1 MQIPVLSSLIH
12 YFRVFRRYA
21 GSKLYVL
28 CLVILAGGLLEGL
41 GVSLLLPILN
51 YQQSNGAADAYSKI
65 VYGLLEKAGIE
76 VSLVSLLLLM
86 IVAFVFKGL
95 FIFLQTAIKSRIVT
109 DLTRD
114 QRLLLCEKYARM
126 NYDYYTNSQVGHL
139 NNIITTE
146 ISGAV
151 SGFGNYIDVIVG
163 IIYIVVYTIAAA
175 ILDWRTTALVFTVCL
190 ILFVLLRRLSHLA
203 SELSIG
209 ISRKNAQ
216 IQSLLIPM
224 IYNFKYLKATA
235 NFPALYKQLK
245 QRIEGHRLFQ
255 YKNNIITGLPSAIV
269 EPLAVV
275 FLACL
280 IWYKTVL
287 RGQPISEIFV
297 LLLFFYRA
305 FSRTFGFQVVW
316 QKFCGVIGGV
326 EAVEKIKRELDINE
340 EKTGSQV
347 VNDFKQQISFKDVS
361 FSYQA
366 KPVLTHV
373 NIVIPKN
380 KTIGI
385 VGESGAGKTTIF
397 DLLTGLLKP
406 QSGTLNMDAA
416 PYANIDLTSLRN
428 AMGYVIQEPV
438 IFNDT
443 VANNISFWQGDY
455 NTDPDIRRRIED
467 SARRAHCVEFI
478 QGTANGFNTILGDKG
493 VKLSVGQR
501 QRIAIA
507 RELFKQPQIIIFD
520 EATSA
525 LDTESERLIQQS
537 IQEMAGTMTM
547 VIVAHRLS
555 TIKHCDYI
563 YVLSKGQ
570 IIEEGRFEE
579 LYNRES
585 SSFRRM
591 CNLQNV

>member
-1 MQIPVLSSLIH
+1 MRIPVLSSLIH

-28 CLVILAGGLLEGL
+28 CLVILASGLLEGL

-51 YQQSNGAADAYSKI
+51 YQQSPGAADAYSKI
-65 VYGLLEKAGIE
+65 VYGLLEKAGID
-76 VSLVSLLLLM
+76 VSLVSLLILM
-86 IVAFVFKGL
+86 ILAFALKGL
-95 FIFLQTAIKSRIVT
+95 FMFLQTAIKSRIVT

-126 NYDYYTNSQVGHL
+126 NYDYYTNSQIGYL

-151 SGFGNYIDVIVG
+151 AGFGNYIDVIVAA
-163 IIYIVVYTIAAA
+163 IYIVVYTAAAA
-175 ILDWRTTALVFTVCL
+175 ILDWKTTALVFTTCL
-190 ILFVLLRRLSHLA
+190 ILFVLLRRLSRLA

-235 NFPALYKQLK
+235 NFPALYQQLK
-245 QRIEGHRLFQ
+245 QRIEDHRLFQ
-255 YKNNIITGLPSAIV
+255 FKNNIITGLPSAIV
-269 EPLAVV
+269 EPLTVV
-275 FLACL
+275 FLAGL

-287 RGQPISEIFV
+287 RGQAISEIFV

-326 EAVEKIKRELDINE
+326 DAVEKINRELDINE
-340 EKTGSQV
+340 EKTGSRV
-347 VNDFKQQISFKDVS
+347 INDFQQQLVFKDVS
-361 FSYQA
+361 FAYQS
-366 KPVLTHV
+366 KPVLTRV
-373 NIVIPKN
+373 NMVIPKN

-397 DLLTGLLKP
+397 DLLAGLLKP
-406 QSGTLNMDAA
+406 RSGTLNIDGTL
-416 PYANIDLTSLRN
+416 YTDIDLTSLRKTL
-428 AMGYVIQEPV
+428 GYVIQEPV